1 MNIPGIGDFRIARST
16 KSIRPRPMTETI
28 HRQCSVCETELE
40 IQIEES
46 GEYDNGHYFG
56 GLHSG
61 HEYWECD
68 PCWNG
73 GN

>member
-1 MNIPGIGDFRIARST
+1 
-16 KSIRPRPMTETI
+16 MTETI